1 MYNLR
6 LAWALKVLWFG
17 LWWFVLVCGVLWCGL
32 WCFVV
37 FSATPMDHRGSCP
50 ASEKLMFPFFLALY
64 NGSQV
69 SIVAL
74 WATCLFSP
82 M

>member
-37 FSATPMDHRGSCP
+37 VCGVLWCLVPPGIAYPLNMTVTGSDICI
-50 ASEKLMFPFFLALY
+50 AKYTIKEDVHILY
-64 NGSQV
+64 Y
-69 SIVAL
+69 
-74 WATCLFSP
+74 
-82 M
+82 